1 MRRTI
6 GQMRDIS
13 YVVAFFAALFLFTA
27 AAAWWKIYQDPKDD
41 LTVGGTEL
49 DPKRMRSAARL
60 TAAAF
65 GLCGLAAFLA
75 VLDWFLRQMMA
86 Y

>member
-1 MRRTI
+1 
-6 GQMRDIS
+6 MRDIS

-27 AAAWWKIYQDPKDD
+27 AAAWWKIYRDPKDD
-41 LTVGGTEL
+41 LTVGGTQL
-49 DPKRMRSAARL
+49 DPKRMRSAARI
-60 TAAAF
+60 TAGAF

-75 VLDWFLRQMMA
+75 VLDWFLRQMQV

>member
-1 MRRTI
+1 
-6 GQMRDIS
+6 MRDIS
-13 YVVAFFAALFLFTA
+13 YIVAFFAALFLFTA
-27 AAAWWKIYQDPKDD
+27 AVAWSKIYRDPKGD
-41 LTVGGTEL
+41 LTVGGGEL

>member
-1 MRRTI
+1 
-6 GQMRDIS
+6 MRDIS

-41 LTVGGTEL
+41 LTVGGAEL
-49 DPKRMRSAARL
+49 DAKRMRSAARL

-65 GLCGLAAFLA
+65 GMCGLAAFLA
-75 VLDWFLRQMMA
+75 VLDWFLRQMMID
-86 Y
+86 